1 MRRESRIKIASTSPT
16 EAEIRQV
23 LAAGLRTKRREINDA
38 AEAQVKRILAERQIS
53 DPEYA
58 EGLRAAISA
67 ALDFGLALI
76 EDGDREIP
84 PIPAPLLAQSRLAA
98 RNGLDLGTVLRR
110 YFAGYTLFDDFIIQE
125 ATSAGIS
132 ADSLIPVLRTQRRAF
147 DRLLAAVHEEYGRE
161 RDARLASSE
170 ERLAQRIQRMLDGE
184 FVDTSEIPYDFEGQ
198 HLGMVSIGPEAR
210 VAIHALA
217 RALDRRTLAISKSD
231 GAVWAWLGSGK
242 AQSWTDVEKAIC
254 TTWPSDIPVA
264 FGELAD
270 GRAGWR
276 LSHRQA
282 RAAFPIALRTP
293 NQRARYAEVALEASV
308 SQDDLLVASLSQLYL
323 APLADRR
330 DGEKIRQTLGAYLD
344 AHRSV
349 TIAATKLEVGRE
361 TVTNRVETYE
371 QLVGQSLDACAGAV
385 RAALRLEELGY
396 LRETR

>member
-1 MRRESRIKIASTSPT
+1 MKRESRTHAVSMPPT
-16 EAEIRQV
+16 EAAIRPV

-38 AEAQVKRILAERQIS
+38 AGAQVKGILAERQIS

-58 EGLRAAISA
+58 DGLRAAISA
-67 ALDFGLALI
+67 ALDFGLAVI
-76 EDGDREIP
+76 EEGHREIP
-84 PIPAPLLAQSRLAA
+84 PIPAPLLAQARLAA
-98 RNGLDLGTVLRR
+98 RNGLELGTVLRR
-110 YFAGYTLFDDFIIQE
+110 YFAGYSLFDDFVIQE
-125 ATSAGIS
+125 AASAGIS
-132 ADSLIPVLRTQRRAF
+132 AGALAPVLRIQRRAF
-147 DRLLAAVHEEYGRE
+147 DQLLAAVNEEYTRQ
-161 RDARLASSE
+161 RAAWLASSE

-198 HLGMVSIGPEAR
+198 HLGIVSIGPEAR
-210 VAIHALA
+210 VAIHTLA
-217 RALDRRTLAISKSD
+217 RALDRRALAISKSD

-254 TTWPSDIPVA
+254 TTWPPDVPVA
-264 FGELAD
+264 LGELAD
-270 GRAGWR
+270 GKRGWR
-276 LSHRQA
+276 LTHRQA
-282 RAAFPIALRTP
+282 RATFPVALRAAD
-293 NQRARYAEVALEASV
+293 QQVRYAEVALEASL
-308 SQDDLLVASLSQLYL
+308 SQDDLLVASLAQLYL

-330 DGEKIRQTLGAYLD
+330 DGKKIRQTLCAYLN

-349 TIAATKLEVGRE
+349 TTTATKLKVGRE